1 VSDRLHLFGI
11 RHHGPGCAH
20 SLARAL
26 DRLDPAMVLIEGP
39 PEAESVLAFAASPDM
54 VPPVALL
61 AHAPDRPGLASFYP
75 LAEFSPEWIAIRW
88 AQNHDRPVRFIDLPA
103 THNLAL
109 RAATET
115 RLEASVEAPVAEQPE
130 AEPSETPPLDE
141 TVEVAAETAP
151 AESRDPLAALAE
163 LAGYGDVEAWW
174 NSLIEE
180 GTHPETLFAAIETA
194 MTAVRER
201 AELEQDP
208 TTDEAVREALREA
221 HMRLAIRAGLDTCEG
236 PVAAVVGAWHLPALR
251 RKVSLKDD
259 KALLKGLP
267 KIDVAVTWTPWTDAR
282 LARNSGYGAGV
293 VSPGWYRHLWA
304 ALEGREALDAR
315 TLAVG
320 WQARVAGLLRDEGLA
335 ASTASVI
342 EAVRLAETLAA
353 LRDRGAPGLD
363 ELNEASLATLCH
375 GQDAPMRLIEQRLV
389 IGARVGSVDAAVP
402 LMPLLA
408 DLARQQK
415 KLRLKPEAVEIE
427 ASLDLRSEIGLAKS
441 ALLHRLTLID
451 VPWGRLTDVGGSRGT
466 FRERWILLW
475 EPELG
480 VALAEAL
487 RWGVTILDAA
497 SEAAVERAEARD
509 DPAAIA
515 ELVRATLLADLPRAA
530 ERCIDRLQSVAA
542 RSGDVGAL
550 MRAAAPLAETLR
562 YGQARAIP
570 EAPLRRLIETMI
582 EEVCVG
588 LPVACRQL
596 DDTAAA
602 AMLRAAAG
610 LEQALPLLDRPELTA
625 DWRRALGRLI
635 DDDAVAAR
643 LRGFAARKLY
653 DGGDGVEATAE
664 RLSRA
669 LSPSVAPPEAAAW
682 LEGFLDD
689 AGRLLLHDQPLL
701 DLLDDW
707 LKRLAG
713 EDLEALLPQLRRA
726 FSGLD
731 RMERRRLLSAAT
743 DPRGAG
749 ARSGDAAADGDE
761 AAFRA
766 ALPLLKTLLGLS
778 A

>member
-1 VSDRLHLFGI
+1 MSDRLHLFGI

-39 PEAESVLAFAASPDM
+39 PEAEAVLAFAASPDM

-61 AHAPDRPGLASFYP
+61 AHAPNRPGLASFYP

-88 AQNHDRPVRFIDLPA
+88 AQAHDRPVRFIDLPA

-109 RAATET
+109 RAAAET
-115 RLEASVEAPVAEQPE
+115 SIDGPEAEKPE
-130 AEPSETPPLDE
+130 AEPENAPPDEPLEADVTETPQS
-141 TVEVAAETAP
+141 
-151 AESRDPLAALAE
+151 ESPDPLAALAG
-163 LAGYGDVEAWW
+163 LAGYSDVEAWW

-180 GTHPETLFAAIETA
+180 GSHPEPLFAAIETA

-201 AELEQDP
+201 AERDQDP
-208 TTDEAVREALREA
+208 ATDETLREARREA
-221 HMRLAIRAGLDTCEG
+221 HMRLAIRAGLDACEG
-236 PVAAVVGAWHLPALR
+236 PVAAVVGAWHVPALR
-251 RKVSLKDD
+251 RNVPLKDD
-259 KALLKGLP
+259 RALLKGLP
-267 KIDVAVTWTPWTDAR
+267 KTEVAVTWTPWTDAR
-282 LARNSGYGAGV
+282 LARHSGYGAGV

-304 ALEGREALDAR
+304 ALEGREALDVR

-320 WQARVAGLLRDEGLA
+320 WQAQVARLLRDEGLP

-353 LRDRGAPGLD
+353 LRDRAAPGLD

-389 IGARVGSVDAAVP
+389 IGSRVGSIDAAVP

-427 ASLDLRSEIGLAKS
+427 ASLDLRSETGLAKS

-530 ERCIDRLQSVAA
+530 ERCIDRLQAVAA

-570 EAPLRRLIETMI
+570 EAPLRRLIEAMV

-588 LPVACRQL
+588 LTVACRQL
-596 DDTAAA
+596 DDGAAGLMLSAAA
-602 AMLRAAAG
+602 A
-610 LEQALPLLDRPELTA
+610 LEQALPLLDRPELVA
-625 DWRRALGRLI
+625 DWRAALGRMI
-635 DDDAVAAR
+635 EDVA
-643 LRGFAARKLY
+643 G
-653 DGGDGVEATAE
+653 
-664 RLSRA
+664 
-669 LSPSVAPPEAAAW
+669 
-682 LEGFLDD
+682 
-689 AGRLLLHDQPLL
+689 
-701 DLLDDW
+701 
-707 LKRLAG
+707 
-713 EDLEALLPQLRRA
+713 
-726 FSGLD
+726 
-731 RMERRRLLSAAT
+731 
-743 DPRGAG
+743 
-749 ARSGDAAADGDE
+749 
-761 AAFRA
+761 
-766 ALPLLKTLLGLS
+766 
-778 A
+778 

>member
-1 VSDRLHLFGI
+1 MSDRLHLFGI

-39 PEAESVLAFAASPDM
+39 PEADAVLAFAASPDM

-61 AHAPDRPGLASFYP
+61 AHAPDRQGLASFYP

-109 RAATET
+109 RAMA
-115 RLEASVEAPVAEQPE
+115 EAKVEAPVAEEPE
-130 AEPSETPPLDE
+130 VEPLEAPSGE
-141 TVEVAAETAP
+141 TVEATAAETP
-151 AESRDPLAALAE
+151 FAESPDPLADLAE
-163 LAGYGDVEAWW
+163 LAGYSDVEAWW

-208 TTDEAVREALREA
+208 TTDEAVREARREA
-221 HMRLAIRAGLDTCEG
+221 HMRLAIRAGLDACEG
-236 PVAAVVGAWHLPALR
+236 PVAAVVGAWHVPALR
-251 RKVSLKDD
+251 RKVPLKDD

-267 KIDVAVTWTPWTDAR
+267 KTEVAVTWTPWTDAR

-315 TLAVG
+315 TLSVG

-375 GQDAPMRLIEQRLV
+375 GQNAPMRLIEQRLV
-389 IGARVGSVDAAVP
+389 IGSRVGSVDAAVP

-415 KLRLKPEAVEIE
+415 KLRLKPEAVETE

-530 ERCIDRLQSVAA
+530 ERCIDRLQAVAA

-570 EAPLRRLIETMI
+570 EAPLRRLIETI
-582 EEVCVG
+582 VEEVCVG
-588 LPVACRQL
+588 LAVACRQL
-596 DDTAAA
+596 DDGAAA
-602 AMLRAAAG
+602 IMLDAAAG
-610 LEQALPLLDRPELTA
+610 LERALPLMDRPELVA
-625 DWRRALGRLI
+625 DWRAALGRLI
-635 DDDAVAAR
+635 EDMAVAPR
-643 LRGFAARKLY
+643 LRGFAARKLH
-653 DGGDGVEATAE
+653 DGGDGVEATAT

-669 LSPSVAPPEAAAW
+669 LSPAVPPAEAAAW

-707 LKRLAG
+707 LRRIPA
-713 EDLEALLPQLRRA
+713 EDLDGLLPQLRRA

-731 RMERRRLLSAAT
+731 RMERRRLLNAAT
-743 DPRGAG
+743 DRAATGLDETTAAG
-749 ARSGDAAADGDE
+749 DDT
-761 AAFRA
+761 AFQA
-766 ALPLLKTLLGLS
+766 ALPLLKTLLGMS

>member
-1 VSDRLHLFGI
+1 MSDRLHLFGI

-39 PEAESVLAFAASPDM
+39 PEAEAVLAFAASPDM
-54 VPPVALL
+54 IPPVALL
-61 AHAPDRPGLASFYP
+61 AHAPDRPGLATFYP

-88 AQNHDRPVRFIDLPA
+88 AQNHGRPVRFIDLPA

-109 RAATET
+109 RAAG
-115 RLEASVEAPVAEQPE
+115 EAKAEQPMTE
-130 AEPSETPPLDE
+130 
-141 TVEVAAETAP
+141 AP
-151 AESRDPLAALAE
+151 AEAPPSDDAFEAAPVVAEDPSAESGDPLAALAE

-194 MTAVRER
+194 MTVVRER
-201 AELEQDP
+201 AEASQDP
-208 TTDEAVREALREA
+208 TTDDAVREARREA
-221 HMRLAIRAGLDTCEG
+221 HMRLAIRAGLEACEG
-236 PVAAVVGAWHLPALR
+236 PVAAVVGAWHVPALR
-251 RKVSLKDD
+251 RQVSLKDD
-259 KALLKGLP
+259 RALLKGLP

-282 LARNSGYGAGV
+282 LARGSGYGAGV

-304 ALEGREALDAR
+304 ALEGRDALDAR
-315 TLAVG
+315 ALAVG

-353 LRDRGAPGLD
+353 LRDRGAPGLA

-375 GQDAPMRLIEQRLV
+375 GQDAPMRLIESRLV
-389 IGARVGSVDAAVP
+389 IGARVGVVDAAVP

-415 KLRLKPEAVEIE
+415 KLRLKPEAAETE

-509 DPAAIA
+509 DPAAVA

-530 ERCIDRLQSVAA
+530 ERCIDRLQAVAA
-542 RSGDVGAL
+542 RSGDVSAL

-562 YGQARAIP
+562 YGQARTIP
-570 EAPLRRLIETMI
+570 EAPLRRLIETMV

-588 LPVACRQL
+588 LAIACRQL
-596 DDTAAA
+596 DDGAAA
-602 AMLRAAAG
+602 AMLGAAAG
-610 LEQALPLLDRPELTA
+610 LDRALPLLDTPALIA
-625 DWRRALGRLI
+625 DWRAALGRLI
-635 DDDAVAAR
+635 DDAGVAAR
-643 LRGFAARKLY
+643 LRGFATRKLH
-653 DGGDGVEATAE
+653 DGGGGVEATAT

-669 LSPSVAPPEAAAW
+669 LSPAVPPAEAAAW

-689 AGRLLLHDQPLL
+689 AGRLLLHDRPLL

-707 LKRLAG
+707 LRRIAT
-713 EDLEALLPQLRRA
+713 EDLDGLLPQLRRA

-731 RMERRRLLSAAT
+731 RMERRRLLNAAT
-743 DPRGAG
+743 EDRAATGA
-749 ARSGDAAADGDE
+749 AEAAVDGDDT
-761 AAFRA
+761 AFQA
-766 ALPLLKTLLGLS
+766 ALPLLKTLLGMS
-778 A
+778 V

>member
-26 DRLDPAMVLIEGP
+26 DRLNPAMVLIEGP
-39 PEAESVLAFAASPDM
+39 PEAEAVLGFAASPEM

-61 AHAPDRPGLASFYP
+61 VHAPDRPSLASFYP

-109 RAATET
+109 RAAA
-115 RLEASVEAPVAEQPE
+115 EAKGEAAAAEEPE
-130 AEPSETPPLDE
+130 AEPLEAPSDEPVDAATIQTPS
-141 TVEVAAETAP
+141 

-208 TTDEAVREALREA
+208 TTDEAVREARREA
-221 HMRLAIRAGLDTCEG
+221 HMRLAIRAGLDACEG
-236 PVAAVVGAWHLPALR
+236 PVAAVVGAWHVPALR
-251 RKVSLKDD
+251 RKIPQKDD

-267 KIDVAVTWTPWTDAR
+267 KTEVAVTWTPWTDAR

-304 ALEGREALDAR
+304 ALEGREVLDAR
-315 TLAVG
+315 TLSVG
-320 WQARVAGLLRDEGLA
+320 WQVRVTGLLRDEGLA

-389 IGARVGSVDAAVP
+389 IGSRVGSVDPAVP

-415 KLRLKPEAVEIE
+415 KLRLKPEAVETE
-427 ASLDLRSEIGLAKS
+427 ASLDLRSEIGLTKS

-515 ELVRATLLADLPRAA
+515 ELVRATLLADLPSAA
-530 ERCIDRLQSVAA
+530 ERCIDRLQAVAA

-562 YGQARAIP
+562 YGQARVIP
-570 EAPLRRLIETMI
+570 EAPLRRLIETMV
-582 EEVCVG
+582 EEICVG
-588 LPVACRQL
+588 LAVACRQL
-596 DDTAAA
+596 DDGAAA
-602 AMLRAAAG
+602 AMLAAAAK
-610 LEQALPLLDRPELTA
+610 LERALPLLDRPELVA
-625 DWRRALGRLI
+625 DWRAALGRLI
-635 DDDAVAAR
+635 GDMAVAAR
-643 LRGFAARKLY
+643 PRGFAARKLH
-653 DGGDGVEATAE
+653 DGGDGVEATAM

-669 LSPSVAPPEAAAW
+669 LSQTVPPAEAAAW

-701 DLLDDW
+701 DLLDGW
-707 LKRLAG
+707 LRRIPG
-713 EDLEALLPQLRRA
+713 EDLDGLLPQLRRA

-731 RMERRRLLSAAT
+731 RVERRRLLNAAT
-743 DPRGAG
+743 
-749 ARSGDAAADGDE
+749 GDRAATGPGETAAAGDDT
-761 AAFRA
+761 AFQA
-766 ALPLLKTLLGLS
+766 ALPLLRTLLGMS
-778 A
+778 Q